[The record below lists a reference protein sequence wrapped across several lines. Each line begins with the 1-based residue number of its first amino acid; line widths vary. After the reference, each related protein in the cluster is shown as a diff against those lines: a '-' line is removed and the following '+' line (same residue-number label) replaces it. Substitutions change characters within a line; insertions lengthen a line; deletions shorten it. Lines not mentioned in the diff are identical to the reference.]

1 MSDATNAQRNIAI
14 VDKRPFF
21 ERVLCHG
28 VQNGLIAPDVVDT
41 MIADGAKGSVQIADY
56 FGGSHLQT
64 DLDNARRR
72 MIHLVSLYLENS
84 FGDDLTKAAESL
96 RDNTFLSHSRGGNEL
111 LKQLHAMPESTL
123 FGEGGG
129 QPLKDFQDESTL
141 AKPMSLAAYR
151 NALKH
156 RQANAATLAAAR
168 WFAQDM
174 GVPHAQLDLTLA
186 DGVIRTAILMRMLK
200 QQTCPTHQL
209 FAQLLDRLRA
219 ESQTSGKVKS
229 PRTLL
234 DGVPEEHSD
243 VARSIKREIEKHD
256 APLILDPTQTLE
268 AVLDVFESCY
278 FLREDGLEDLSRHD
292 SLVSKEWHRLT
303 QGKEDPY
310 SRLTLFMCL
319 AAGVKPKTSLTE
331 TEARAL
337 IRKVQ
342 ENGFDEL
349 VVPQLIQTSAPFEI
363 KQALLTLW
371 KEEFFPEAQKYMQDD
386 SDWDGKEALRFLK
399 DNCNVTTKS
408 AARKKA

>member
-1 MSDATNAQRNIAI
+1 MSDPQHNIAI

-28 VQNGLIAPDVVDT
+28 VQNGLIAPGIVDT
-41 MIADGAKGSVQIADY
+41 IIADGAKGSVQIADY
-56 FGGSHLQT
+56 FGGSHLHA
-64 DLDNARRR
+64 DLDNARKR
-72 MIHLVSLYLENS
+72 MVHLVSLYLENT
-84 FGDDLTKAAESL
+84 FGDDLTLAAESL

-123 FGEGGG
+123 FGDGKGR
-129 QPLKDFQDESTL
+129 PLKDFQDESTL

-151 NALKH
+151 KALQH
-156 RQANAATLAAAR
+156 RQANAATMAAAR

-174 GVPHAQLDLTLA
+174 GLPQAQLDMTLA
-186 DGVIRTAILMRMLK
+186 DGVIRTAILMRTLK
-200 QQTCPTHQL
+200 QQIYPTHGT
-209 FAQLLDRLRA
+209 FAQLVQKLRT
-219 ESQTSGKVKS
+219 ESQASGKVKF
-229 PRTLL
+229 PRTLF
-234 DGVPEEHSD
+234 DGVPAEHSD
-243 VARSIKREIEKHD
+243 VAKSIKREIEKHD
-256 APLILDPTQTLE
+256 APLILDATKTLE

-278 FLREDGLEDLSRHD
+278 FLREDSLEDLSRHD
-292 SLVSKEWHRLT
+292 SLVSREWHRLT

-331 TEARAL
+331 AEAKAL
-337 IRKVQ
+337 TRKVQ
-342 ENGFDEL
+342 ESGFDEL
-349 VVPQLIQTSAPFEI
+349 VVPKLIQDSAPFEI

-371 KEEFFPEAQKYMQDD
+371 EEEFFPEAQEYMQDD

-408 AARKKA
+408 AAKKKT